1 MSGSESSDELTPESP
16 TGVLMPGRDRS
27 RRLSIDQL
35 PYREGRNGW
44 VSETIILLEKLRK
57 NSVFLSEYHRGRFYH
72 YKSFAKYFDLPVL
85 SLSAIGA
92 SAAIGLQPYV
102 SQPTISVVSC
112 AVGLTVS
119 IITSIK
125 LYLNISDAM
134 TNELKMS
141 KDFYSLSIELYKTL
155 SLHPKDR
162 GMNATDYLNKQYSH
176 YLKLT
181 ESSNLLKQKFVK
193 DELAHRHYEIEP
205 QNRFGSIVSFR
216 SKAAVTEEDKEE
228 HAV

>member
-1 MSGSESSDELTPESP
+1 
-16 TGVLMPGRDRS
+16 
-27 RRLSIDQL
+27 
-35 PYREGRNGW
+35 
-44 VSETIILLEKLRK
+44 
-57 NSVFLSEYHRGRFYH
+57 
-72 YKSFAKYFDLPVL
+72 
-85 SLSAIGA
+85 
-92 SAAIGLQPYV
+92 
-102 SQPTISVVSC
+102 
-112 AVGLTVS
+112 
-119 IITSIK
+119 
-125 LYLNISDAM
+125 M

-205 QNRFGSIVSFR
+205 QNPFASIVSFR
-216 SKAAVTEEDKEE
+216 PKPVPEIKEDAV
-228 HAV
+228 